1 MHSDHNLRCDAAICR
16 WQWGSMGFYGA
27 DEACMC
33 AVCAVIL
40 LHSYRLFHHSLSLVV
55 PWPEAP
61 FSPPSTLSH
70 TGSVTLRCFLA
81 GSPNVLQFSFSFT
94 LSTPSPRSFALLR
107 NNDLWIVIFIIKQC
121 SRMLAATWFI
131 PRFCWDHTT
140 DACQYVWEK
149 RRWSFG
155 LKKHNVIQETGYQK
169 FNMYIFILR
178 CEFDYGGKS
187 QIMIKQSH

>member
-1 MHSDHNLRCDAAICR
+1 MVQMER
-16 WQWGSMGFYGA
+16 
-27 DEACMC
+27 
-33 AVCAVIL
+33 VCALSALLFSFIAADSSTTPSPWWFPDL
-40 LHSYRLFHHSLSLVV
+40 KPPFHHHLHSLTQGAWPSVVFLPDPQMLYSSLC
-55 PWPEAP
+55 A
-61 FSPPSTLSH
+61 
-70 TGSVTLRCFLA
+70 
-81 GSPNVLQFSFSFT
+81 
-94 LSTPSPRSFALLR
+94 PSPRSFALLR

-121 SRMLAATWFI
+121 SCMLAATWFI
-131 PRFCWDHTT
+131 PRFCWDHTA

-149 RRWSFG
+149 KRWSFG